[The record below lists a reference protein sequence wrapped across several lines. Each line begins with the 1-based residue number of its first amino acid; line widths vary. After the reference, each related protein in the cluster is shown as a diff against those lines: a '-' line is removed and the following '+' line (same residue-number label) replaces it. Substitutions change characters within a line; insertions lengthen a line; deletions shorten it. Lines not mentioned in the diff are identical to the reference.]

1 MSTAAVASAASGIA
15 RRSRIRGLDGLAR
28 RRSFHGTPPVS
39 PPETPAPAGSAA
51 AALAPNRPLAR
62 CRSLTSAP
70 STTGGGGGR
79 RSYTSAA
86 RVTSAARRGGDWS
99 DDSFVWADG
108 INFGG
113 QFLAGAVAVA
123 GALVATS
130 SGGGR
135 DLDNDRVGGDITS
148 WGNDRAGGGGG
159 GGRGGVRCDASA
171 AAVSRHQHV
180 ASAESSSFREACSTD
195 SQNNKSG
202 AMLSRSSS
210 SSSSCCGSEVMQVG
224 ARALSCLEPS
234 AVAPAARSPAPSI
247 TDVYFFEGAA
257 EPVIGRGQRSV
268 VSTARH
274 RLTGQPVAVKR
285 LARAETTRLEVMEE
299 VQMLKVAGKHPNVVT
314 MQAFF
319 EDQEAYYIV
328 MEMCE
333 GGELFHRLA
342 DKGRYSEGQAARIM
356 AEVASAVG
364 FLHRNGIVHF
374 DLKPENIML
383 AVGGDDCV
391 PEVRLADFGSAFRQY
406 RQISSA
412 RDYTAAYSAPEVLS
426 RQSVDDYRQVDMWA
440 LGVVMWVLLT
450 GEHPFGAH
458 SDLSEA
464 ELARRVAEMEPD
476 LKALRHVSPEAK
488 DLVRRLLARDPEDR
502 PSALQLLSHPWL
514 RAVVT
519 THRSSLRRPQS
530 LVRRRHQQQQVEGE
544 SWGVRPPR
552 HGVGDAERKQ
562 EGGEGVQQPC
572 VFFGG
577 CGGGGHRTINGL
589 EWFGTICS
597 APLRGGGY
605 GAPGG
610 GGGGGASTGFNG
622 SVHCRVPEAPR
633 GGYGGASNDS
643 FLELLTPAGWR
654 GNKVW
659 VCK

>member
-15 RRSRIRGLDGLAR
+15 RRSRIRGLDGLTR
-28 RRSFHGTPPVS
+28 RRSFHGTPAVS
-39 PPETPAPAGSAA
+39 PSGAAAAARSASG
-51 AALAPNRPLAR
+51 AALAPNPPLLR

-70 STTGGGGGR
+70 SGSGGGGGGR

-99 DDSFVWADG
+99 EDKFGGGADG
-108 INFGG
+108 INLGG

-130 SGGGR
+130 SGGGGA
-135 DLDNDRVGGDITS
+135 DWGNDRVGGDTTN

-159 GGRGGVRCDASA
+159 GRGGVWCDASA
-171 AAVSRHQHV
+171 AASRKQHHHLS
-180 ASAESSSFREACSTD
+180 SAGSCSLREACCPAD
-195 SQNNKSG
+195 SQNNNKRG

-210 SSSSCCGSEVMQVG
+210 SSSSSGSSSCGSDVIQVG

-234 AVAPAARSPAPSI
+234 AAARGGSAAVAPPAPPSI
-247 TDVYFFEGAA
+247 TDVYSFEGAS

-406 RQISSA
+406 RQISCA
-412 RDYTAAYSAPEVLS
+412 RDYTAAY
-426 RQSVDDYRQVDMWA
+426 
-440 LGVVMWVLLT
+440 
-450 GEHPFGAH
+450 
-458 SDLSEA
+458 
-464 ELARRVAEMEPD
+464 
-476 LKALRHVSPEAK
+476 
-488 DLVRRLLARDPEDR
+488 
-502 PSALQLLSHPWL
+502 
-514 RAVVT
+514 
-519 THRSSLRRPQS
+519 
-530 LVRRRHQQQQVEGE
+530 
-544 SWGVRPPR
+544 
-552 HGVGDAERKQ
+552 
-562 EGGEGVQQPC
+562 
-572 VFFGG
+572 
-577 CGGGGHRTINGL
+577 
-589 EWFGTICS
+589 
-597 APLRGGGY
+597 
-605 GAPGG
+605 
-610 GGGGGASTGFNG
+610 
-622 SVHCRVPEAPR
+622 
-633 GGYGGASNDS
+633 
-643 FLELLTPAGWR
+643 
-654 GNKVW
+654 
-659 VCK
+659 

>member
-28 RRSFHGTPPVS
+28 RRSFHGTPAVS
-39 PPETPAPAGSAA
+39 PSGAPAPAGSAA
-51 AALAPNRPLAR
+51 AAPAPNRPLVR

-70 STTGGGGGR
+70 STAGGGGR
-79 RSYTSAA
+79 RSYTTAA

-99 DDSFVWADG
+99 DDRFVGADG

-130 SGGGR
+130 SGGGG
-135 DLDNDRVGGDITS
+135 DWGNDKVGGDTTN

-159 GGRGGVRCDASA
+159 GGRGGAWCDASA
-171 AAVSRHQHV
+171 AAASRNQGV
-180 ASAESSSFREACSTD
+180 ASAESSSFREACSAD
-195 SQNNKSG
+195 SQNKSG
-202 AMLSRSSS
+202 AILSRSSS
-210 SSSSCCGSEVMQVG
+210 SSSSISCGSDVIQVG
-224 ARALSCLEPS
+224 ARALSCLDPS
-234 AVAPAARSPAPSI
+234 AAAPAAPAARSPAPSI
-247 TDVYFFEGAA
+247 TDVYCFEGVA

-285 LARAETTRLEVMEE
+285 LARAETTRSEVMEE

-319 EDQEAYYIV
+319 EDHEAYYIV

-464 ELARRVAEMEPD
+464 ELARRVAEMKPD

-530 LVRRRHQQQQVEGE
+530 LVRRRHQQHQQQVEGG

-552 HGVGDAERKQ
+552 HGGGDAERKQ
-562 EGGEGVQQPC
+562 EGEEAVQQRASSSAAAA
-572 VFFGG
+572 VVASVTGG
-577 CGGGGHRTINGL
+577 DH
-589 EWFGTICS
+589 
-597 APLRGGGY
+597 LR
-605 GAPGG
+605 A
-610 GGGGGASTGFNG
+610 
-622 SVHCRVPEAPR
+622 
-633 GGYGGASNDS
+633 
-643 FLELLTPAGWR
+643 
-654 GNKVW
+654 
-659 VCK
+659 

>member
-1 MSTAAVASAASGIA
+1 MSTAAVAWAASGIA

-39 PPETPAPAGSAA
+39 PPGTRARAGSAA
-51 AALAPNRPLAR
+51 AALAPNRPLVR

-70 STTGGGGGR
+70 SNTGGGGGDGGR

-99 DDSFVWADG
+99 DDMFVGADG

-130 SGGGR
+130 SGGG
-135 DLDNDRVGGDITS
+135 GDS
-148 WGNDRAGGGGG
+148 GNDRADGGGSG
-159 GGRGGVRCDASA
+159 GGRGVGVWCDASA
-171 AAVSRHQHV
+171 AAASRNQHV
-180 ASAESSSFREACSTD
+180 ASQGSCSFREACCTD
-195 SQNNKSG
+195 SQNNKRG

-210 SSSSCCGSEVMQVG
+210 SSSSSSCGSEVIQVS

-234 AVAPAARSPAPSI
+234 AAAPAAPAARSPAPSI

-268 VSTARH
+268 VTTARH

-426 RQSVDDYRQVDMWA
+426 RQSVDDYRQVDIWA

-519 THRSSLRRPQS
+519 THRSSLRRPQG
-530 LVRRRHQQQQVEGE
+530 LVRRRRQQQQVEGE

-552 HGVGDAERKQ
+552 HGGGDAERKQ
-562 EGGEGVQQPC
+562 DGGEGVQQRASSSAAAA
-572 VFFGG
+572 VVATVTGG
-577 CGGGGHRTINGL
+577 DH
-589 EWFGTICS
+589 
-597 APLRGGGY
+597 LR
-605 GAPGG
+605 A
-610 GGGGGASTGFNG
+610 
-622 SVHCRVPEAPR
+622 
-633 GGYGGASNDS
+633 
-643 FLELLTPAGWR
+643 
-654 GNKVW
+654 
-659 VCK
+659 

>member
-1 MSTAAVASAASGIA
+1 
-15 RRSRIRGLDGLAR
+15 
-28 RRSFHGTPPVS
+28 
-39 PPETPAPAGSAA
+39 
-51 AALAPNRPLAR
+51 
-62 CRSLTSAP
+62 
-70 STTGGGGGR
+70 
-79 RSYTSAA
+79 
-86 RVTSAARRGGDWS
+86 
-99 DDSFVWADG
+99 
-108 INFGG
+108 
-113 QFLAGAVAVA
+113 
-123 GALVATS
+123 
-130 SGGGR
+130 
-135 DLDNDRVGGDITS
+135 
-148 WGNDRAGGGGG
+148 
-159 GGRGGVRCDASA
+159 
-171 AAVSRHQHV
+171 
-180 ASAESSSFREACSTD
+180 
-195 SQNNKSG
+195 
-202 AMLSRSSS
+202 
-210 SSSSCCGSEVMQVG
+210 
-224 ARALSCLEPS
+224 
-234 AVAPAARSPAPSI
+234 
-247 TDVYFFEGAA
+247 
-257 EPVIGRGQRSV
+257 
-268 VSTARH
+268 
-274 RLTGQPVAVKR
+274 
-285 LARAETTRLEVMEE
+285 MEE

-342 DKGRYSEGQAARIM
+342 DKGHYSEGQAARIM

-519 THRSSLRRPQS
+519 THRSSLRRPQG
-530 LVRRRHQQQQVEGE
+530 LVRRRNQQQQVEGG

-552 HGVGDAERKQ
+552 HGGGDAERKQ
-562 EGGEGVQQPC
+562 EGEEGIQQHASSSAAAA
-572 VFFGG
+572 VVATVTGG
-577 CGGGGHRTINGL
+577 DH
-589 EWFGTICS
+589 
-597 APLRGGGY
+597 LR
-605 GAPGG
+605 A
-610 GGGGGASTGFNG
+610 
-622 SVHCRVPEAPR
+622 
-633 GGYGGASNDS
+633 
-643 FLELLTPAGWR
+643 
-654 GNKVW
+654 
-659 VCK
+659 